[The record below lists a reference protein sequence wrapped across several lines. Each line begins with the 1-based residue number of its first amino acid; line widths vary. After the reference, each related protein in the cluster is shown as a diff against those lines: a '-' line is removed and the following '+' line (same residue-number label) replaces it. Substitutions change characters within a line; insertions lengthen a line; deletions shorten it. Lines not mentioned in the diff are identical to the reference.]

1 KKIYELGNFAPL
13 HTFETNASQV
23 VAKTKRKVEE
33 RPFMDWQSELYLEMQ
48 TWVSDKLNVE
58 PHHIDLDVT
67 FSELGVDSIEAIDLV
82 DRLQDRIER
91 TIPAT
96 ELMRY
101 PTVKALID
109 HFASELNDKDL
120 KHEQKEEKENLTKNT
135 A

>member
-1 KKIYELGNFAPL
+1 MVNKAKK
-13 HTFETNASQV
+13 
-23 VAKTKRKVEE
+23 EE
-33 RPFMDWQSELYLEMQ
+33 PVTSEFTDWQSELYVELQ

-67 FSELGVDSIEAIDLV
+67 FAELGVDSIEAIDLV

-96 ELMRY
+96 ELLRY

-109 HFASELNDKDL
+109 HFASELNDKE
-120 KHEQKEEKENLTKNT
+120 HQSNNEEKEDFSKHT

>member
-1 KKIYELGNFAPL
+1 
-13 HTFETNASQV
+13 
-23 VAKTKRKVEE
+23 
-33 RPFMDWQSELYLEMQ
+33 M
-48 TWVSDKLNVE
+48 E

-109 HFASELNDKDL
+109 HFAAELTDKDF
-120 KHEQKEEKENLTKNT
+120 KQEQKEEKEDLTKNT